1 MSSRAYQLRKR
12 WAARRALSDTSHDPP
27 LVSRASLDQLPLH
40 LISDSLAAEAQECSG
55 VSGTASSSRAVSRTC
70 SPVVWESGGSQG
82 AWCGCAALENP
93 TCSSPLHE
101 SLVGGLVERVC
112 CLLEPCQVDVGVQV
126 TSPLEDKPTRS
137 TKPKKFC
144 ERQRSGHSSGRSSG
158 EKSFDKSS
166 DPPVAACEGKRDSA
180 HVAGATGPPQ
190 VSLLSPR
197 RSSLAERQRPRSR
210 SHGTCLDG
218 AEAGGCWPRDLL
230 CRQAA
235 MECRDQS
242 SPGSFEAS
250 PLGDPHDFQ
259 KQESE
264 SFDQDELTSHLEE
277 LPSQMPRRESR
288 TGIFNGLYTSISAAT
303 KLRLVHQLSVDET
316 RSNVYADLAALATA
330 PELTGAP
337 PLPYTADLTPL
348 KPAEKRR
355 RFFQRK
361 QTNSAPDSFDGN
373 LPCATKAR
381 GPHSVSFCLDS
392 ALKLPT
398 LLPWAN
404 TGKWQSNA
412 LCLRM
417 VIVLKDLRSNGQ
429 RSLPGNGKLCAS
441 LKPTVSTALDP
452 LLRQ

>member
-1 MSSRAYQLRKR
+1 MSSRAYQLRRR
-12 WAARRALSDTSHDPP
+12 WAARRALSDTSQDPP
-27 LVSRASLDQLPLH
+27 LASRASLDQLPLH
-40 LISDSLAAEAQECSG
+40 LAGGDLASEPQEAGG

-70 SPVVWESGGSQG
+70 SPVVWESGGGQG

-126 TSPLEDKPTRS
+126 SSPVEDRPARP

-144 ERQRSGHSSGRSSG
+144 ERQRSGHSSGRSSW
-158 EKSFDKSS
+158 EKSFEKSS
-166 DPPVAACEGKRDSA
+166 DPPGAACEARQDSA
-180 HVAGATGPPQ
+180 HVAGATGPQ
-190 VSLLSPR
+190 VNLLSPR

-210 SHGTCLDG
+210 SHGTFLDEPG
-218 AEAGGCWPRDLL
+218 ACWPRELL

-235 MECRDQS
+235 MECRDPS
-242 SPGSFEAS
+242 STSSLEAS
-250 PLGDPHDFQ
+250 PLGDARDFA

-404 TGKWQSNA
+404 AGEWRRPGLRWL
-412 LCLRM
+412 LC
-417 VIVLKDLRSNGQ
+417 VWG
-429 RSLPGNGKLCAS
+429 G
-441 LKPTVSTALDP
+441 
-452 LLRQ
+452 